1 MGNRA
6 RDSPG
11 LSLWRTSADT
21 GERCASGCLLPP
33 SPARGAAVAGRRRA
47 GQGRG
52 PASWWSVPSASSR
65 PQRRRSCRPVRWV
78 RQPGCGGATGPAGP
92 DVGTSRGW
100 RCWPGRRRAGRGRGP
115 ASWWSVPSASSGPQR
130 RRSCRPVR
138 WVRQPGCGGAT
149 GPAGPDV
156 GTSRG
161 WRCWPGR
168 RRAGRGRGPA
178 SWCCGAAGSAWLR
191 CASVPGLDVP
201 GDPVPHRP
209 VIPAAGRHHAGGL
222 LLPMIV
228 RFSP

>member
-1 MGNRA
+1 
-6 RDSPG
+6 
-11 LSLWRTSADT
+11 
-21 GERCASGCLLPP
+21 
-33 SPARGAAVAGRRRA
+33 
-47 GQGRG
+47 
-52 PASWWSVPSASSR
+52 
-65 PQRRRSCRPVRWV
+65 VRWV

-115 ASWWSVPSASSGPQR
+115 ASWCRWPVPSASSGPQR

-168 RRAGRGRGPA
+168 RRAGQGRGPA

-209 VIPAAGRHHAGGL
+209 VIPAAGASSCGRSAAADDCSLRPLMVRMCSLRIAEPLKSGPGLVARKLGAAAAPVAAFSRLYGARLRAWFRLWRAVLGGGD
-222 LLPMIV
+222 PC
-228 RFSP
+228 RS